1 MNTDTPLLRVALE
14 IGSDLDLDPDLDA
27 LLQRF
32 VRAAM
37 AMTGARFGAIGVWD
51 GDGMLASF
59 VHDGMDDDAVGM
71 IGHLPAGKGLL
82 GLLREAPEP
91 VRIGDLRDHPESGG
105 FPQHHPDMRAFLG
118 VPIVIRGEPYGG
130 LYVADDRP
138 GRVFTEADET
148 TGRMLASIAAVA
160 IDNARLVDQ
169 VHEVARWT
177 RASREITDALLS
189 DPDPKVRPLHLIASR
204 ARHLARAE
212 QVIVLVPHDAEQAVG
227 TVDTLV
233 VSAASGRYAD
243 DVLGQQIPVEGSTT
257 GAVFRSGEPV
267 ITETFRRPIQAF
279 TELGERSAIVVPLR
293 SEDDTLGVIAVARD
307 VGAPRFDESHLE
319 LVQDFANHAT
329 IALTIARA
337 RRSSTELAMLADR
350 ERIARDLHD
359 QVIQRVFAVGM
370 DLQGVIA
377 RLRSP
382 ELAGRLTRSV
392 DDLQAVINDIRST
405 IFDLGHPREA
415 HGGFAKRIQDAV
427 ARFTEDREISATLIM
442 SGPMSVVP
450 QTLADHAEA
459 VVVEALSNAVRHSGA
474 HAVTV
479 EVAVGD
485 DLRVEVTDDGH
496 GIPVDNQRRSGL
508 ANLGRRA
515 LSAGGDLAIT
525 SPPRGGTCLT
535 WSAPLAD
542 I

>member
-1 MNTDTPLLRVALE
+1 MNTDPSLLQVALE
-14 IGSDLDLDPDLDA
+14 IGSDLDPHLDLDGT
-27 LLQRF
+27 LQRF

-37 AMTGARFGAIGVWD
+37 VMTRARFGAIGVWD
-51 GDGMLASF
+51 ADGMLASF

-82 GLLREAPEP
+82 GLLREHPEP
-91 VRIGDLRDHPESGG
+91 VRIADLGEHPESAG
-105 FPQHHPDMRAFLG
+105 FPQHHPAMRAFLG

-138 GRVFTEADET
+138 GRTFTEDDEA
-148 TGRMLASIAAVA
+148 TGRALASIAAVA
-160 IDNARLVDQ
+160 IDNAQLIDQ
-169 VHEVARWT
+169 VREAARWT
-177 RASREITDALLS
+177 AASREITAALLS
-189 DPDPKVRPLHLIASR
+189 DSDRKVRPLHLIASR

-212 QVIVLVPHDAEQAVG
+212 QVIVLVPNDPEQAVG
-227 TVDTLV
+227 SVDSLV
-233 VSAASGRYAD
+233 VSAAAGRYAD
-243 DVLGQQIPVEGSTT
+243 DVLGQHIPVDGSTT

-279 TELGERSAIVVPLR
+279 TELGERSAVVVPLR
-293 SEDDTLGVIAVARD
+293 SDEDTLGVIAVARD
-307 VGAPRFDESHLE
+307 ATAPRFDESHLE

-350 ERIARDLHD
+350 ERIAGDLHD

-392 DDLQAVINDIRST
+392 DELQAVINDIRST
-405 IFDLGHPREA
+405 IFDLGHPLEA

-427 ARFTEDREISATLIM
+427 ACLTEDREINATLIM

-450 QTLADHAEA
+450 ETLADHAEA

-474 HAVTV
+474 RAVTV

-496 GIPVDNQRRSGL
+496 GIPADNQRHSGL
-508 ANLGRRA
+508 ANLARRA
-515 LSAGGDLAIT
+515 RSAGGDLAIT
-525 SPPRGGTCLT
+525 APPDGGTCVT
-535 WSAPLAD
+535 WSAPLSD
-542 I
+542 V